1 MPSNAHVCPHCLGSL
16 ALIVSAGGEL
26 LCVKCGVTMMVANG
40 VFVLAPL
47 PARGGRDW
55 RSPSPA

>member
-1 MPSNAHVCPHCLGSL
+1 MPANAHVCPHCQGSL
-16 ALIVSAGGEL
+16 ALIVAASGDL

-40 VFVLAPL
+40 MFVLAPR
-47 PARGGRDW
+47 PARHW